1 MEEVGIGIMDIE
13 NSFCLP
19 QGTKIIH
26 FKVLSCKMH
35 VEVIFPLLAAPEVG
49 AVEDY

>member
-1 MEEVGIGIMDIE
+1 MDVD

-19 QGTKIIH
+19 QGTKVIH
-26 FKVLSCKMH
+26 FKVLSGKMH
-35 VEVIFPLLAAPEVG
+35 VEEIFPLPVAPEVG